1 MLFNDRYSRSHRI
14 LLVGEGDFSF
24 SASLAVS
31 YGRNASNLVA
41 TSLDSLGFLTT
52 NYTKAREN
60 IAALR
65 ARGCLV
71 IHEMD
76 ATKMAGH
83 WFMMGEKFDRIVFN
97 FPFAGYFK
105 EESSG
110 SQIRLVRRHQKLIRM
125 FMKNA
130 KKLMKEDGEVHIT
143 HKTNGFHKEWNL
155 EGLAIGVGFR
165 LIGKVKF
172 NFEEYY
178 GYKTKCGF
186 GGDNNFNCNPSCTF
200 KFGLC
205 SSLRRR
211 RDVLIL

>member
-1 MLFNDRYSRSHRI
+1 
-14 LLVGEGDFSF
+14 
-24 SASLAVS
+24 
-31 YGRNASNLVA
+31 
-41 TSLDSLGFLTT
+41 
-52 NYTKAREN
+52 
-60 IAALR
+60 
-65 ARGCLV
+65 
-71 IHEMD
+71 MD

-110 SQIRLVRRHQKLIRM
+110 SQIRRHQKLIRM

>member
-1 MLFNDRYSRSHRI
+1 
-14 LLVGEGDFSF
+14 
-24 SASLAVS
+24 
-31 YGRNASNLVA
+31 
-41 TSLDSLGFLTT
+41 
-52 NYTKAREN
+52 
-60 IAALR
+60 
-65 ARGCLV
+65 
-71 IHEMD
+71 
-76 ATKMAGH
+76 
-83 WFMMGEKFDRIVFN
+83 
-97 FPFAGYFK
+97 
-105 EESSG
+105 
-110 SQIRLVRRHQKLIRM
+110 M

>member
-110 SQIRLVRRHQKLIRM
+110 SQIRLVR
-125 FMKNA
+125 
-130 KKLMKEDGEVHIT
+130 
-143 HKTNGFHKEWNL
+143 
-155 EGLAIGVGFR
+155 
-165 LIGKVKF
+165 
-172 NFEEYY
+172 
-178 GYKTKCGF
+178 
-186 GGDNNFNCNPSCTF
+186 
-200 KFGLC
+200 
-205 SSLRRR
+205 
-211 RDVLIL
+211 